1 MAAVIG
7 SSHEQPVREIT
18 RGMLLGTQFQ
28 HFIPE
33 VAEEVSPA
41 GGKVQFSSPPHEAH
55 LEEVDLSY
63 PEHGSGTS
71 QAGPLQY
78 QSPPLPE

>member
-1 MAAVIG
+1 MIQ
-7 SSHEQPVREIT
+7 SSHEQPVREIAQ
-18 RGMLLGTQFQ
+18 GMLLGTQFK

-33 VAEEVSPA
+33 VAEEISPA
-41 GGKVQFSSPPHEAH
+41 FGDVQVSSPPQDVQ

-71 QAGPLQY
+71 QAGP
-78 QSPPLPE
+78 S